1 MAHLNTT
8 ILFDKKKKKEKG
20 HLFKKQK
27 ESNVYGI
34 VSASVLSPLLAV
46 LFWNN
51 G

>member
-8 ILFDKKKKKEKG
+8 ILFDKKKKKKKEKG

-46 LFWNN
+46 LF
-51 G
+51 